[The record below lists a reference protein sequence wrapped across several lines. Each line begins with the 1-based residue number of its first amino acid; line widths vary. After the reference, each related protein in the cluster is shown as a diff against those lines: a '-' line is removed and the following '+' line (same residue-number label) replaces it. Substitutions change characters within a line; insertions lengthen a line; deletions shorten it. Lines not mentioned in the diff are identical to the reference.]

1 MKQVSIT
8 IINKLGLHIRA
19 SNVLVNT
26 AQRFSS
32 DITLSSDKKTAD
44 AKSIM
49 DLMLLGAGKGT
60 ELTLT
65 VDGSDE
71 DAALEKV
78 SALINN
84 RFGEAE

>member
-1 MKQVSIT
+1 MKTEQLE

-32 DITLSSDKKTAD
+32 RIYLFIGEKKAD

-49 DLMLLGAGKGT
+49 DLMLIGASMGAT
-60 ELTLT
+60 LTLE
-65 VDGSDE
+65 VDGDDE
-71 DAALEKV
+71 E
-78 SALINN
+78 SAFEAIKSLINN
-84 RFGEAE
+84 RFGESE